1 MLLKEVEKMR
11 KKVEKLESEYLAQL
25 HFEKMLA
32 LKWKLIAIGFIIVT
46 LVSNIIWVSVWNKY
60 GYTEE
65 IISED
70 IITETITTTVEQNG
84 DNNTMEGVDI
94 C

>member
-1 MLLKEVEKMR
+1 MLLKEVEKMK
-11 KKVEKLESEYLAQL
+11 KKVETLESAYLEQL

-32 LKWKLIAIGFIIVT
+32 LKWKLIAIGFIIVA
-46 LVSNIIWVSVWNKY
+46 LVSNIIWVSVWNRY
-60 GYTEE
+60 EYTEE

-70 IITETITTTVEQNG
+70 VITETITTTVEQNG

-94 C
+94 Y

>member
-11 KKVEKLESEYLAQL
+11 NKVEKLESEYLEQL

-46 LVSNIIWVSVWNKY
+46 LVSNIIWVSVWNRY
-60 GYTEE
+60 EYTEE

-94 C
+94 Y

>member
-1 MLLKEVEKMR
+1 M
-11 KKVEKLESEYLAQL
+11 
-25 HFEKMLA
+25 FENFFVSLPNITA
-32 LKWKLIAIGFIIVT
+32 LNMWQ
-46 LVSNIIWVSVWNKY
+46 WRY
-60 GYTEE
+60 EYTEE

-94 C
+94 Y